1 MKKKSVILTILVLI
15 YFCITYVYS
24 TNIFDKDGRYSISDD
39 LKNKMIGADKT
50 VYMNE
55 EILTQEFDMNEYNN
69 NNIYLNY
76 MYMSY
81 DGVETYYYFADASKV
96 DELIKKYNL
105 KNSRNID
112 FSKRNHEIPFEDERY
127 KNLFASYTKE
137 KKQANIIGTDKNGKS
152 IYDISPDTI
161 ILGVHNNDIKSFA
174 YIDNRLIDTRQ
185 IINADKPY
193 IYYPSEISIKYS
205 DKEDGTYN
213 KYKMVVNEQEEEEKQ
228 DD

>member
-24 TNIFDKDGRYSISDD
+24 TNVFLNDGRYSISDD
-39 LKNKMIGADKT
+39 LKNNMIGADKT

-55 EILTQEFDMNEYNN
+55 EILAQQLNMNDYNDMF
-69 NNIYLNY
+69 LNY
-76 MYMSY
+76 RYMSY